1 MNYRHTLAPK
11 RTALIIALLF
21 LGVSLLFSGC
31 DIPAFQKILCDDCP
45 VSNLTN
51 KQGTFNIQY
60 LDCDENV
67 KSIRLT
73 ISAFQVL
80 EIDDCLRI
88 IKTSPVPTSE

>member
-1 MNYRHTLAPK
+1 MNYRLTLPPK
-11 RTALIIALLF
+11 RTALIVALLF
-21 LGVSLLFSGC
+21 FGVTLLFSGC

-51 KQGTFNIQY
+51 TQGTFNIQY

-67 KSIRLT
+67 KSVRLT
-73 ISAFQVL
+73 IASFQVVR
-80 EIDDCLRI
+80 IDDCLRI

>member
-1 MNYRHTLAPK
+1 MKYWRTLPAK
-11 RTALIIALLF
+11 RSALIIALLF

-51 KQGTFNIQY
+51 TQGTFNIQY
-60 LDCDENV
+60 LDCNEDV
-67 KSIRLT
+67 KSVRLT
-73 ISAFQVL
+73 IGSFQVVR
-80 EIDDCLRI
+80 IDDCLRI

>member
-1 MNYRHTLAPK
+1 MKYRLPLPPK
-11 RTALIIALLF
+11 RLALIIALLF
-21 LGVSLLFSGC
+21 LGVSLPGC
-31 DIPAFQKILCDDCP
+31 DIPAFQKILCDNCP

-51 KQGTFNIQY
+51 RAGTFNIQY

-67 KSIRLT
+67 KSTQLT

-80 EIDDCLRI
+80 TINDCLRI

>member
-1 MNYRHTLAPK
+1 MRHWRTLPPK
-11 RTALIIALLF
+11 RFALIIALLF
-21 LGVSLLFSGC
+21 LGVSFPGC

-51 KQGTFNIQY
+51 RAGTFNIQY

-67 KSIRLT
+67 KSTQLT

-80 EIDDCLRI
+80 SVKDCLRT
-88 IKTSPVPTSE
+88 IKVSPVSTSE